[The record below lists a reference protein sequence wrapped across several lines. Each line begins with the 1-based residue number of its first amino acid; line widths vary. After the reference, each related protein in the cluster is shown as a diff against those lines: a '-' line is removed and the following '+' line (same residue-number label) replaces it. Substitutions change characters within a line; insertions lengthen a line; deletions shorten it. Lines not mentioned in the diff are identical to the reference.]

1 MSVQEER
8 REYPRAEVKWPVTL
22 ITPEGQIEGEIEN
35 FTPKGVFIS
44 CEEAPPLERSF
55 RIVIKVPGRQTMNV
69 AGQVIWSTVLSSDEG
84 GARLGV
90 GIHFTEISEDNLK
103 FLRQVLEQS
112 EEKQS

>member
-1 MSVQEER
+1 
-8 REYPRAEVKWPVTL
+8 
-22 ITPEGQIEGEIEN
+22 
-35 FTPKGVFIS
+35 
-44 CEEAPPLERSF
+44 
-55 RIVIKVPGRQTMNV
+55 MNV

>member
-44 CEEAPPLERSF
+44 CGEAPPLEGSF

-103 FLRQVLEQS
+103 FLHQVLAQS